1 MTDYTVG
8 QQLWQMAQM
17 AAVGWVMLLTA
28 HEKQSL
34 ALCGRWRYGKKTVID
49 FLFCLLW
56 GVLLWLVLLRV
67 SGGLL
72 RNYIVFGL
80 LSGAIVYHL
89 ACRRWLNRPCLFLAR
104 GILFAWHWFCRFVM
118 LPWHLLN
125 RWCWQPCRKMIQN
138 FFVARQE
145 TDAEEENITE
155 KNENNFSS

>member
-17 AAVGWVMLLTA
+17 AVVGWVMLLTA

-104 GILFAWHWFCRFVM
+104 GNSVCMALVLPVCDAALAFAESVVLAAMQKDDTEFFRGKAG
-118 LPWHLLN
+118 N
-125 RWCWQPCRKMIQN
+125 RCGRGKYYRK
-138 FFVARQE
+138 
-145 TDAEEENITE
+145 
-155 KNENNFSS
+155 K